1 MCFHSSPHQSGDLA
15 AILQFSTRKK
25 GRGGKFHLG
34 RRMLGPREGV
44 EQAGGWVGGVPFP
57 TPAECRKKGVK
68 AGRSRLSHFQ
78 VPKGRC

>member
-1 MCFHSSPHQSGDLA
+1 
-15 AILQFSTRKK
+15 
-25 GRGGKFHLG
+25 
-34 RRMLGPREGV
+34 MLGPREGV
-44 EQAGGWVGGVPFP
+44 EQAGGGVGRIPFP